1 MSHSAGATSELRLA
15 VPGVAPLA
23 AVVPAAMMIVIGLA
37 TCVAAVLSN
46 DLSGVVATVLFG
58 GVLMAAWVAPLRV
71 TPLIV
76 MFVGLAVDRPGDAEE
91 RWASPFIT
99 IGSLVFHNMNKVV
112 SVEALK
118 FSGAFLLLASLLMV
132 RGHRI
137 ACGRVRDTTDSHQLA
152 APVVWGIVVAVLTIA
167 FSILSGWLR
176 GGDIQMAKIQVQGYL
191 QLLAAAYLFG
201 VSLRGPRDYRIA
213 GRLIVAAA
221 CIKAAMA
228 VWIRFTLPSPYLT
241 SDGVMTEMHYA
252 TSHGDSLLFACAIIV
267 LFVPLLYPPRAR
279 QLRWVLVTLPLI
291 VAGLFA
297 NDRRIA
303 WVQIALGLVVLVGMN
318 LRQVLTRRVVLIGVA
333 LSPVVLAYVI
343 AGWWLASPIFGPVHV
358 FRSVMVEKRIDGTV
372 DRSTLYRDAENYNLV
387 YTFRLHPLLGTGFG
401 HPFAQAARLDDI
413 SGEFKEYAYLPH
425 NALLGLWAFTGPMG
439 FPGIITPL
447 IIALFLAARAHA
459 YAIEPAHT
467 IAATA
472 SIGFI
477 GAYVVHMWGDIGFTE
492 AHSIFLV
499 GLAVAVAGQIALDTG
514 AWRSR

>member
-15 VPGVAPLA
+15 APGVPPLA

-99 IGSLVFHNMNKVV
+99 IGSLVFHNLNKVV

-137 ACGRVRDTTDSHQLA
+137 VCGRVRDTTDSHQLA

-176 GGDIQMAKIQVQGYL
+176 GGDIQMAKIQVQVYL

-241 SDGVMTEMHYA
+241 SDGVMTEMAYA

-267 LFVPLLYPPRAR
+267 LFVPLLYRPRAR
-279 QLRWVLVTLPLI
+279 QLRWVLLTLPLI

-318 LRQVLTRRVVLIGVA
+318 LRQVLTRRLVLIGVA

-343 AGWWLASPIFGPVHV
+343 AGWWLRVADLRARALHQKRPRGDPDRRHSGP
-358 FRSVMVEKRIDGTV
+358 
-372 DRSTLYRDAENYNLV
+372 
-387 YTFRLHPLLGTGFG
+387 
-401 HPFAQAARLDDI
+401 LDDV
-413 SGEFKEYAYLPH
+413 P
-425 NALLGLWAFTGPMG
+425 
-439 FPGIITPL
+439 
-447 IIALFLAARAHA
+447 
-459 YAIEPAHT
+459 
-467 IAATA
+467 
-472 SIGFI
+472 
-477 GAYVVHMWGDIGFTE
+477 
-492 AHSIFLV
+492 
-499 GLAVAVAGQIALDTG
+499 
-514 AWRSR
+514 